1 MAAILVVDDDTA
13 ICRILQVML
22 SDEQYDIQTSQ
33 SVRDALGAIKENSFD
48 VYVMDYR
55 LQDGSGL
62 DVAERIRAKGD
73 AAPIILM
80 SGYDSSAFA
89 LRAEKLRI
97 TDFVQKPF
105 SRQTICN
112 AVRRRSPRRSSPPHS
127 NRL

>member
-1 MAAILVVDDDTA
+1 
-13 ICRILQVML
+13 
-22 SDEQYDIQTSQ
+22 
-33 SVRDALGAIKENSFD
+33 
-48 VYVMDYR
+48 MDYR
-55 LQDGSGL
+55 LKDGSGL

-112 AVRRRSPRRSSPPHS
+112 AVKKAIASPVFATAFKP
-127 NRL
+127 LVA